1 MHHSAV
7 LTVNRVVSSGDGFQ
21 RFTAVV
27 AGSQRVDQMVTFA
40 STYAVAPGEVY
51 KVSAVA
57 PPEVMR
63 DSYGVKRPA
72 KLPPD
77 RRPMLGQTQSRCR

>member
-63 DSYGVKRPA
+63 DSYGRRWHQWGSLSA
-72 KLPPD
+72 SALPDGSPSG
-77 RRPMLGQTQSRCR
+77 R